1 MIPLKL
7 VKNPGDKKKKK
18 KCSAVPKL
26 FKCKKNAAL
35 IQVQL
40 LHANKKHTTQQFV
53 TKEANVQFFSG
64 FFLYV

>member
-7 VKNPGDKKKKK
+7 VKNPGDKKK

-64 FFLYV
+64 FFLHV

>member
-7 VKNPGDKKKKK
+7 VKNPGDKKKKNVVL
-18 KCSAVPKL
+18 CPNFL
-26 FKCKKNAAL
+26 NAAL

-64 FFLYV
+64 FFLHV

>member
-18 KCSAVPKL
+18 CSAVPKL
-26 FKCKKNAAL
+26 FKWINAAFFL
-35 IQVQL
+35 QVQL

-64 FFLYV
+64 FFLHV